1 MNATPTAVELNR
13 IVHGLQTLRQ
23 QHEALHLIDPALK
36 RLEYCGQ
43 HIHDTSHAVAL
54 ELSQISS
61 ALTGLLSMLDQSGL
75 DSLECEQVY
84 CLLEPFARRLRQSSE
99 QLQRLV

>member
-36 RLEYCGQ
+36 RLEYCSQ

-61 ALTGLLSMLDQSGL
+61 ALTGLLSMLHQSGL